1 MDAPTQPRSQPDS
14 QPDGELMARMARG
27 DREAFAVLVDRYKDD
42 VVHYLTRLL
51 GRREPAEEIAQDTFL
66 RLFEAAARYREEGKF
81 QAFLY
86 RVATNL
92 ARSHERRERL
102 HRGVV
107 GTFAL
112 LTGSDSWPGRS
123 VEPSHE
129 ARFLALEAGRALE
142 RAIADLPMAFRV
154 PLILFAVE
162 GWSQRAIAE
171 FLGCGEPT
179 VKTRIHRARE
189 RLKTRL
195 APHRAPRVA
204 RAGGVL

>member
-1 MDAPTQPRSQPDS
+1 MNATT
-14 QPDGELMARMARG
+14 QPDGELMSRMARG

-42 VVHYLTRLL
+42 LVNYLTRLL
-51 GRREPAEEIAQDTFL
+51 GRRESAEEIAQDTFL
-66 RLFEAAARYREEGKF
+66 RLFEVAGRYREEGKF
-81 QAFLY
+81 QAFIY

-92 ARSHERRERL
+92 GRSHERRERL

-107 GTFAL
+107 GAFAA
-112 LTGSDSWPGRS
+112 LTGGAGGAGGDSWPTRS

-129 ARFLALEAGRALE
+129 ARFLALETGRALE

-154 PLILFAVE
+154 PLVLFAVE
-162 GWSQRAIAE
+162 GWSQRAIAD

-189 RLKTRL
+189 RLKARL
-195 APHRAPRVA
+195 APHRAPRIA
-204 RAGGVL
+204 RAEGVL